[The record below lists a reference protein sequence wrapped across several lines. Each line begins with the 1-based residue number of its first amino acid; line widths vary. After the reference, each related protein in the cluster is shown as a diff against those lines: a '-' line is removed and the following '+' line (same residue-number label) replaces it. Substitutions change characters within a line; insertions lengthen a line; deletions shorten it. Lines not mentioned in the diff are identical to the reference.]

1 VGREP
6 SFKRVV
12 RTKPTAKGKFV
23 MGVPLKVEAKD
34 NAGTDLELNIGGDTI
49 VDIRIL
55 GTFIVASDS
64 CKELL

>member
-6 SFKRVV
+6 SFKKVV
-12 RTKPTAKGKFV
+12 STKPTATKKFV

-49 VDIRIL
+49 VDIRVP

-64 CKELL
+64 CEELL